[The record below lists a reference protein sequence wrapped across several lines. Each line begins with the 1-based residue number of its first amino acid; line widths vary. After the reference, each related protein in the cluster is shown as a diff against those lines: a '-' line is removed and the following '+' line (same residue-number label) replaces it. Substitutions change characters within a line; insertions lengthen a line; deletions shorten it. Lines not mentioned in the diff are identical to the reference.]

1 MPVEMVA
8 VWLRW
13 LMLVASMAEFRLLCL
28 WLTWLWRSSSW
39 TSFMGFSL
47 RCLGS
52 TGINVP
58 CHPSLQWLFVTLA
71 PDGALSVS
79 VLVWLRCGRLL
90 GLDRFGV
97 RRALAPRC
105 CCWAHVRHVRGHCG
119 CEGAERA
126 TSCIV
131 GVFRAAI
138 EEVWWCMIFSILVR
152 ALWLCH
158 LSGCYR

>member
-1 MPVEMVA
+1 MYFKSSVAPHHVLASQLVRCRWDCSLGVDFLVPVEMVA

-52 TGINVP
+52 TGIHVP

-79 VLVWLRCGRLL
+79 VLV
-90 GLDRFGV
+90 
-97 RRALAPRC
+97 
-105 CCWAHVRHVRGHCG
+105 
-119 CEGAERA
+119 
-126 TSCIV
+126 
-131 GVFRAAI
+131 
-138 EEVWWCMIFSILVR
+138 
-152 ALWLCH
+152 
-158 LSGCYR
+158 